1 MMVIRNFAA
10 DAPQLLLNLYN
21 RCSIVP
27 GFNVNA
33 KFELRDLIPVGIA
46 ALVII
51 IDQLTKLWIMTSF
64 ALYEQQNVIPGL
76 FDLVYVT
83 NTGAAFGFLAGSKNL
98 LRQVFFVGV
107 AIVALVVIV
116 YAYGHLK
123 RQGKIFVYAL
133 GLIGGGAIGNL
144 IDRLRFGSVV
154 DFLDFYLGSYHW
166 PAFNAADS
174 AITVGVGLFLL
185 GTLLQHIKEG
195 KK

>member
-1 MMVIRNFAA
+1 
-10 DAPQLLLNLYN
+10 
-21 RCSIVP
+21 
-27 GFNVNA
+27 VNA

-51 IDQLTKLWIMTSF
+51 IDQFTKLWIMTNF
-64 ALYEQQNVIPGL
+64 ALHEQQNVIPGL

-107 AIVALVVIV
+107 AMVALVVIV

-185 GTLLQHIKEG
+185 GSLLQHMEEG

>member
-1 MMVIRNFAA
+1 M
-10 DAPQLLLNLYN
+10 
-21 RCSIVP
+21 
-27 GFNVNA
+27 NA

-51 IDQLTKLWIMTSF
+51 IDQLTKLWIMTNF
-64 ALYEQQNVIPGL
+64 ALHEQQNVIPGL

-185 GTLLQHIKEG
+185 GTLLQHLKETEEVP
-195 KK
+195 KV

>member
-1 MMVIRNFAA
+1 MFFS
-10 DAPQLLLNLYN
+10 LGY
-21 RCSIVP
+21 
-27 GFNVNA
+27 NVNA
-33 KFELRDLIPVGIA
+33 KFEFRDIIPLGIA
-46 ALVII
+46 ALVVI
-51 IDQLTKLWIMTSF
+51 IDQLTKLWIMANF
-64 ALYEQQNVIPGL
+64 GLHEQQNVIPGF

-83 NTGAAFGFLAGSKNL
+83 NTGAAFGFLAGSKSW

-107 AIVALVVIV
+107 VIVALVVIV

-123 RQGKIFVYAL
+123 KQSKIFVYSL
-133 GLIGGGAIGNL
+133 GLIGGGAVGNL

-185 GTLLQHIKEG
+185 GTVLQHFEERKRGKE
-195 KK
+195 

>member
-1 MMVIRNFAA
+1 M
-10 DAPQLLLNLYN
+10 Q
-21 RCSIVP
+21 

-33 KFELRDLIPVGIA
+33 RFELRDLIPVGIA
-46 ALVII
+46 VLVVI
-51 IDQLTKLWIMTSF
+51 IDQLTKQWIMANF

-83 NTGAAFGFLAGSKNL
+83 NTGAAFGFMAGSKNW
-98 LRQVFFVGV
+98 LRQLFFVGV
-107 AIVALVVIV
+107 AIAALIFIV

-123 RQGKIFVYAL
+123 RQGKIFSYAL

-154 DFLDFYLGSYHW
+154 DFLDFYLGNHHW

-185 GTLLQHIKEG
+185 GTLLQHREEKRLIRDQ
-195 KK
+195 

>member
-1 MMVIRNFAA
+1 
-10 DAPQLLLNLYN
+10 
-21 RCSIVP
+21 
-27 GFNVNA
+27 VNA

-51 IDQLTKLWIMTSF
+51 IDQLTKLWIMTNF

-107 AIVALVVIV
+107 ALVALVVIV

-185 GTLLQHIKEG
+185 GTLLQHIKETEEVP
-195 KK
+195 KV